1 MLALQIVS
9 LLRKHCSVLRGYFL
23 KYFCKFRL
31 FSSKMLCV
39 DLEQY
44 LIKSKLFFNI
54 KTVQKETIL

>member
-44 LIKSKLFFNI
+44 LIKSKLFF
-54 KTVQKETIL
+54 